1 MTRQIIT
8 QGGKPA
14 FVVIPIDEWRRIE
27 STLEDRVDAAAVS
40 AFLKSPSETFPDAVV
55 AAILGGAH
63 PIKAF
68 RDHRGLTQAKLAK
81 AAGTSTVYVSQLER
95 SERRAGRKLQAKLGK
110 ALNVDPDLLIS
121 AAMPTNG
128 SAM

>member
-27 STLEDRVDAAAVS
+27 STLEDRADAAVVRG
-40 AFLKSPSETFPDAVV
+40 FLKNPSETFPDAVV
-55 AAILGGAH
+55 ASILDGAH

-68 RDHRGLTQAKLAK
+68 REYRRLTQARLA
-81 AAGTSTVYVSQLER
+81 AIVGTSAVYISQLER
-95 SERRAGRKLQAKLGK
+95 GDRRAGRKLQAKIAS
-110 ALNVDPDLLIS
+110 ALKVDADMLEQS
-121 AAMPTNG
+121 A
-128 SAM
+128 

>member
-27 STLEDRVDAAAVS
+27 STLEDRVDAAAVRE
-40 AFLKSPSETFPDAVV
+40 FLKNPSETIPDSVL
-55 AAILGGAH
+55 AAILDGSH

-68 RDHRGLTQAKLAK
+68 REHRGMTQVQLAK
-81 AAGTSTVYVSQLER
+81 AAGTSSVYLSQIER
-95 SERRAGRKLQAKLGK
+95 SGRRAGRKLRVKLAK
-110 ALNVDPDLLIS
+110 ALGVPPDLLDRGE
-121 AAMPTNG
+121 P
-128 SAM
+128 

>member
-1 MTRQIIT
+1 MTKQIIT

-40 AFLKSPSETFPDAVV
+40 AFQKNPSETFPDAVV
-55 AAILGGAH
+55 AAILDGCH

-68 RDHRGLTQAKLAK
+68 REHRAMTQAQLAT
-81 AAGTSTVYVSQLER
+81 AVGTSSVYVSQLER
-95 SERRAGRKLQAKLGK
+95 GERRVGRKLRAKLSR
-110 ALNVDPDLLIS
+110 ALEVDPDLLERHDD
-121 AAMPTNG
+121 
-128 SAM
+128 